1 MAKPLVIVESP
12 AKARTIAGYLG
23 ADFTVMASVGHIRDL
38 PGNKK
43 ELEAEHPEKV
53 AAYGRLAGIDPD
65 NHFDVAYVVHKSKKK
80 VVTIAGTGAQA
91 KSGFPGLEQ
100 LNFHDPPPERWSGKP
115 AKTAISSPWDLLIHG
130 DDLYIAMAGTHQIWK
145 MPLDEKEHLI
155 ERSPEIYF
163 ETPHYHGWPA
173 VLVRAAAIG
182 DDELRRRLREAWL
195 RRAPA
200 KLRRQV
206 TGEDG

>member
-1 MAKPLVIVESP
+1 MDQAEFETGTAALV
-12 AKARTIAGYLG
+12 ARLERLAEG
-23 ADFTVMASVGHIRDL
+23 L
-38 PGNKK
+38 PGIATGTSYGAAA
-43 ELEAEHPEKV
+43 LKV
-53 AAYGRLAGIDPD
+53 AG
-65 NHFDVAYVVHKSKKK
+65 KM
-80 VVTIAGTGAQA
+80 IATA
-91 KSGFPGLEQ
+91 KSAEVVVL
-100 LNFHDPPPERWSGKP
+100 S
-115 AKTAISSPWDLLIHG
+115 
-130 DDLYIAMAGTHQIWK
+130 

-200 KLRRQV
+200 KLRRQLA
-206 TGEDG
+206 GEDG